1 VGNVGRGPF
10 RIAGGLGGL
19 LPSPAIIE
27 GVAVAAAWEP
37 QGGLTPHQWARA
49 MLDAEL
55 APSLESVEG
64 LSFLLQPA
72 SRAYTA
78 SGSFVRYILDT
89 EGSAAIRT
97 LYLTGDFEEALGRP
111 LADAERDWHR
121 FLREEVELTDQAR
134 ALARLRFEQPGIF
147 GRICPH
153 RIANLEDELAA
164 DLSAGDDRAALRTCE
179 SILELDDGQAGT
191 RTLLVGTLARIGQ
204 SERADRELAL
214 LVGPPSAAP
223 PLVFAARQTLADAH
237 WMRGETEDAARIY
250 RELMVEPMRDE
261 ELRQIEVR
269 LLAIEMG
276 GAGERALRGL
286 LVPRRDITS
295 DAATAMAYI
304 AALAAVRDDGLA
316 AYLDARQLVF
326 RQRFDLALPRILEAR
341 RRGLPTDRLREEAR
355 RVEAIA
361 RFGRGDHASSTRLWR
376 EILRDAASSPAES
389 LEASDWLARIR
400 LSR

>member
-1 VGNVGRGPF
+1 MHWLPREAD
-10 RIAGGLGGL
+10 AGQPVAGL
-19 LPSPAIIE
+19 
-27 GVAVAAAWEP
+27 
-37 QGGLTPHQWARA
+37 
-49 MLDAEL
+49 
-55 APSLESVEG
+55 EG
-64 LSFLLQPA
+64 L
-72 SRAYTA
+72 
-78 SGSFVRYILDT
+78 
-89 EGSAAIRT
+89 
-97 LYLTGDFEEALGRP
+97 
-111 LADAERDWHR
+111 
-121 FLREEVELTDQAR
+121 
-134 ALARLRFEQPGIF
+134 
-147 GRICPH
+147 
-153 RIANLEDELAA
+153 
-164 DLSAGDDRAALRTCE
+164 
-179 SILELDDGQAGT
+179 
-191 RTLLVGTLARIGQ
+191 
-204 SERADRELAL
+204 
-214 LVGPPSAAP
+214 
-223 PLVFAARQTLADAH
+223 
-237 WMRGETEDAARIY
+237 
-250 RELMVEPMRDE
+250 
-261 ELRQIEVR
+261 
-269 LLAIEMG
+269 G